1 MFFPYLKKFLTHL
14 MLPIFLFFRKVN
26 QLIVSFD
33 ELSVKRQRVTYVYV
47 NIELIDFVTLALTE
61 MSNKNSE

>member
-1 MFFPYLKKFLTHL
+1 MLNNNNRGFFPYLKQFLTHL
-14 MLPIFLFFRKVN
+14 MLAIFLFFRKVN

-47 NIELIDFVTLALTE
+47 NIELIDFVTLSL
-61 MSNKNSE
+61 